1 MTASAL
7 GAAVVTITLTVCLV
21 GSVSVT
27 DADLVPGALVTVWQD
42 DAGRHV
48 EVTPLRE
55 DDDTPAMVE
64 AP

>member
-1 MTASAL
+1 
-7 GAAVVTITLTVCLV
+7 VITLTLTLTIVA
-21 GSVSVT
+21 SVSLT

-48 EVTPLRE
+48 EVAPLPQ
-55 DDDTPAMVE
+55 DDDAPAMVE